1 MVIAIKR
8 KDEVYFPEGSAF
20 YLVSPYNSS
29 SNASVIRVNADRTIE
44 LKRIFQNPR
53 DFYEIMN
60 YIEGVLGET
69 DNDSLIFVSSDL
81 ELAI

>member
-69 DNDSLIFVSSDL
+69 DNDSLIFASCEL
-81 ELAI
+81 KLAI

>member
-8 KDEVYFPEGSAF
+8 KDEVYFPEGSEF

-29 SNASVIRVNADRTIE
+29 SNASVIRVKADRTIE

-53 DFYEIMN
+53 DFYEVIN
-60 YIEGVLGET
+60 YIEGELGET